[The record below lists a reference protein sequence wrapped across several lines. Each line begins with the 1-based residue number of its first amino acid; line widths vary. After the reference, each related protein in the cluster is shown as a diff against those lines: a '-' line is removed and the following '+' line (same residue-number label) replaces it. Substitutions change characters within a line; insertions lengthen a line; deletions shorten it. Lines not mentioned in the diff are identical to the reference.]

1 MWKSIRIPWIL
12 LMENRIQDEK
22 RTLWL
27 LVAAST
33 CAYLTLGC
41 YVAVLPGYIL
51 HHLDLS
57 NAALGVAMGATG
69 VVAVGLRPFGGSWS
83 DRYGRR
89 PLAIVGA
96 LVLGAGS

>member
-1 MWKSIRIPWIL
+1 MAR
-12 LMENRIQDEK
+12 

-33 CAYLTLGC
+33 LCYLTLGC

-69 VVAVGLRPFGGSWS
+69 VVAVG
-83 DRYGRR
+83 
-89 PLAIVGA
+89 AAA
-96 LVLGAGS
+96 LQRQLG